1 MPGGFLAGRVKT
13 PCLRSSPGRSDVM
26 LSRYSQVYSSMAR
39 IFLIDDD
46 PLILEMLSDTLRG
59 AGHEVSTARN
69 GWEALKEFRPD
80 WHELVI
86 TDVMMPYVDGAD
98 MLQILRRET
107 PRTPVIV
114 VSGQVGAQGGGSADA
129 LLERGARCVLKK
141 PVSPAELLDA
151 VAQVL
156 PAAH

>member
-1 MPGGFLAGRVKT
+1 
-13 PCLRSSPGRSDVM
+13 
-26 LSRYSQVYSSMAR
+26 MAR

-59 AGHEVSTARN
+59 AGHEVSTAQN
-69 GWEALKEFRPD
+69 GWEALKDFRPD

-86 TDVMMPYVDGAD
+86 TDVLMPYVGGAD

-114 VSGQVGAQGGGSADA
+114 ISGAFGQDGAARIDDLRARGAAMVLQKPVAPEA
-129 LLERGARCVLKK
+129 LLATVTQLL
-141 PVSPAELLDA
+141 SP
-151 VAQVL
+151 
-156 PAAH
+156 PA

>member
-1 MPGGFLAGRVKT
+1 
-13 PCLRSSPGRSDVM
+13 
-26 LSRYSQVYSSMAR
+26 MAR

-46 PLILEMLSDTLRG
+46 PLILEMLADTLRG

-69 GWEALKEFRPD
+69 GWEALKEFRPE

-86 TDVMMPYVDGAD
+86 TDVQMPYVNGED

-114 VSGQVGAQGGGSADA
+114 ISGTFGQDA
-129 LLERGARCVLKK
+129 PARMIDIRERGAALVLPK
-141 PVSPAELLDA
+141 PVPPEELLAA
-151 VAQVL
+151 VAHLL
-156 PAAH
+156 PPLG

>member
-1 MPGGFLAGRVKT
+1 
-13 PCLRSSPGRSDVM
+13 
-26 LSRYSQVYSSMAR
+26 MAR

-59 AGHEVSTARN
+59 AGHEVSSAQN

-114 VSGQVGAQGGGSADA
+114 VSGCVGEQGAGSVKA
-129 LLERGARCVLKK
+129 LMERGARRVLRK
-141 PVSPAELLDA
+141 PVSPSELLDA

-156 PAAH
+156 PEIH

>member
-1 MPGGFLAGRVKT
+1 
-13 PCLRSSPGRSDVM
+13 
-26 LSRYSQVYSSMAR
+26 MAR

-59 AGHEVSTARN
+59 AGHEVSTAAN

-86 TDVMMPYVDGAD
+86 TDVLMPYVGGAD
-98 MLQILRRET
+98 MLQVLRRET

-114 VSGQVGAQGGGSADA
+114 ISGTFGLEGAVRIEELRA
-129 LLERGARCVLKK
+129 RGAAMILQK
-141 PVSPAELLDA
+141 PVAPEQLLDA

-156 PAAH
+156 PVVD